1 MVLSSMTTLAVP
13 SNTFLYSVFSSMRA
27 SRSIFAISA
36 ETVRFC
42 GEVLVVDS
50 STLRIARALRM
61 VASGLLGTGRES
73 ILI

>member
-36 ETVRFC
+36 KLFRFC
-42 GEVLVVDS
+42 GEVVVVDS
-50 STLRIARALRM
+50 STLQIARASRI
-61 VASGLLGTGRES
+61 VASGS
-73 ILI
+73 SSMS